1 MWQLTDM
8 REPSTCK
15 SNVINLLKNQLAW
28 DICSI
33 VLLPLYVHVW
43 MCVLT
48 INRSLA
54 PISTASKKAFS
65 NLWCLEER
73 SQKHCKAMTRKHK
86 EESIRRRRW
95 CVCMCTWAGDGR
107 IGERIGW
114 WGLCTPVWQC
124 LRGVCRG
131 HKTSPA
137 QLPTDLQSYTTGSN
151 MYKQCPQPFLIA
163 LDTKYQTKWNL

>member
-1 MWQLTDM
+1 
-8 REPSTCK
+8 
-15 SNVINLLKNQLAW
+15 
-28 DICSI
+28 
-33 VLLPLYVHVW
+33 

-95 CVCMCTWAGDGR
+95 CVLCVPEQVMEESASVSADG
-107 IGERIGW
+107 
-114 WGLCTPVWQC
+114 VS
-124 LRGVCRG
+124 V
-131 HKTSPA
+131 
-137 QLPTDLQSYTTGSN
+137 LQYDSV
-151 MYKQCPQPFLIA
+151 
-163 LDTKYQTKWNL
+163 